1 MQSHQLNLKMEQI
14 TVVLQ
19 CLAQGPYFQVEP
31 IIREITSQ
39 VRPQIVTKEA
49 EFVANSA
56 QPAVASK

>member
-49 EFVANSA
+49 EVANLA
-56 QPAVASK
+56 HPAVASK